1 VSAKALLEIRREENL
16 RGDSARVQETENL
29 MSTRSPAARSLFDP
43 STARGLW
50 LRWLPTFLGFPVGGL
65 IAMAVPG
72 PVTSLTNGLIGGAV
86 AGAVL
91 GAAQWLALRGRLSRV
106 EWWIPATAVG
116 QAVGLATGAALVGYR
131 TGLQDLAIQG
141 AITGIGVGI
150 LQALVLRPHV
160 ATWFWWAIAMPPLWA
175 LGWIVTTLG
184 GVQVDQH
191 FTNFGALGAIT
202 FSVLSGLLLVQLL
215 RSEEAVRPA
224 VVTA

>member
-1 VSAKALLEIRREENL
+1 
-16 RGDSARVQETENL
+16 
-29 MSTRSPAARSLFDP
+29 MSTRSPAAQSLFDP

-91 GAAQWLALRGRLSRV
+91 GAAQWLALRGRLSKV

-116 QAVGLATGAALVGYR
+116 QAVGLAAGAALVGYR

-141 AITGIGVGI
+141 AITGLGVGI

-160 ATWFWWAIAMPPLWA
+160 ATWFWWTIAMPPLWA

-202 FSVLSGLLLVQLL
+202 FAVLSGLLLVQVL
-215 RSEEAVRPA
+215 RSDEAVRPA

>member
-215 RSEEAVRPA
+215 RSEETVRPA